1 MGSWGPVP
9 QVFSVQHVMAMISRR
24 FLGWLGKCYGY
35 PGYMGHHGLSEVNIL
50 GKKKLDRKIIE
61 FERKSAAKS
70 IGVFNPQIVG
80 RFQAENLQD
89 GET

>member
-1 MGSWGPVP
+1 M
-9 QVFSVQHVMAMISRR
+9 
-24 FLGWLGKCYGY
+24 
-35 PGYMGHHGLSEVNIL
+35 
-50 GKKKLDRKIIE
+50 KLDRKIIE

-80 RFQAENLQD
+80 RFQPENLQD